1 MWMKFEKKEFAV
13 TGGLEAFED
22 GRAFCHKGV
31 DLYSLEGFAAFWITL
46 RASIT
51 LTPTDG
57 AIIGRGNSSERALS
71 GDETK
76 TYHRNGTHYL
86 HVSPFSVECVG
97 VVPDEKVGYRLAVK
111 RGVAYERIT
120 LLVAGVVLLF
130 GAPRLARSV
139 TLFYGAGITVGI
151 LASVL
156 ILLYMFG
163 KFVPKKTS
171 IVGLGI
177 LTGGYTLFASFFYW
191 FWNHALEVAISNWQ
205 YVTAYIIVAALISFA
220 VLYRMAPPT
229 NERTLNLI
237 QWTVQLGGVACIFLS
252 FPMREVGVASV
263 AITLLLYNFTG
274 WCSIVFAPLFL
285 VYRVLACILG
295 PLFAPFACLFSP
307 LIRCLS
313 LLDPRHWTR
322 PTRRFLTQQE
332 YEEQGRVETKKSLED
347 LRKYCRHRDDGIWD
361 KISNLHDSKRFAS
374 FLAGK
379 AHISAQEQVDYEWQ
393 EGGDLDTTTSESEQE
408 PSRDENTH
416 SPSQSA
422 THTPH
427 RSGSTSRSTLSH
439 SMNSSSDS
447 PTFVRE
453 RRRHNSPHH
462 HFTPPRAAHRF
473 TSTPRSHSQ
482 SHY

>member
-1 MWMKFEKKEFAV
+1 
-13 TGGLEAFED
+13 
-22 GRAFCHKGV
+22 
-31 DLYSLEGFAAFWITL
+31 
-46 RASIT
+46 
-51 LTPTDG
+51 
-57 AIIGRGNSSERALS
+57 
-71 GDETK
+71 
-76 TYHRNGTHYL
+76 
-86 HVSPFSVECVG
+86 
-97 VVPDEKVGYRLAVK
+97 
-111 RGVAYERIT
+111 
-120 LLVAGVVLLF
+120 
-130 GAPRLARSV
+130 
-139 TLFYGAGITVGI
+139 
-151 LASVL
+151 
-156 ILLYMFG
+156 
-163 KFVPKKTS
+163 
-171 IVGLGI
+171 
-177 LTGGYTLFASFFYW
+177 
-191 FWNHALEVAISNWQ
+191 
-205 YVTAYIIVAALISFA
+205 
-220 VLYRMAPPT
+220 MAPPT